1 MASDPANPIILY
13 DGVCAL
19 CNRLV
24 QFVLKRDSRDR
35 FRFAAL
41 QSDFAAKILQRHGV
55 APQSLDTFYL
65 VLDHGEPGERMVGRS
80 DAAISLAQE
89 IGGVWAALGALLR
102 LLPRWLRDWGYNAI
116 ARNRYRIFGK
126 YDACMLPDEK
136 YRHKFLDA

>member
-1 MASDPANPIILY
+1 MEPKTSNPIILY

-24 QFVLKRDSRDR
+24 QFVIKRDRRDR
-35 FRFAAL
+35 FRFASL
-41 QSDFAAKILQRHGV
+41 QSDFATKLLHRHGV
-55 APQSLDTFYL
+55 ARQSLDTFYL
-65 VLDHGEPGERMVGRS
+65 VLDHGEPGERLMGRS

-89 IGGVWAALGALLR
+89 IGGVWAALGVLLQ
-102 LLPRWLRDWGYNAI
+102 LLPRRLRDWGYNAI